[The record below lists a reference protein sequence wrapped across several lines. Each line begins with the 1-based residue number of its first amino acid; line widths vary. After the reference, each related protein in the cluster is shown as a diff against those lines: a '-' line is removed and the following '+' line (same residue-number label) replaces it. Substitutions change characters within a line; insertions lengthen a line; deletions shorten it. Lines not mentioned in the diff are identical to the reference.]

1 MAVNDDISD
10 ALTSHSIGLQRLSN
24 REVRQIIAILNK
36 SDSRIVERLLRED
49 MTSISRA
56 RQQKLLKD
64 IRAIVSSSY
73 RDATGQLH
81 IDLGQLA
88 TYEGDYQTDM
98 LKRVVPVNVNWI
110 TPSADQLYAAAT
122 SRPFQGRLLRVWYT
136 KLEAD
141 AQTRIRTTIQQGI
154 VEQRTTAQMVRDIR
168 GTRAQ
173 GFKDGV
179 LATNRRAAEA
189 IVRTATNHTA
199 TSARDRLYKRNK
211 RLIKGAQWL
220 STLDTRTSA
229 PCRAADNKVAWLD
242 GYTRKDFKRGTKF
255 LADVPGFTNETRP
268 PYHINCRSST
278 TPVLRSFSDLGIPGK
293 DLTDTTRASMN
304 GQVAADMTY
313 SDWLRK
319 QPVSVQDDV
328 LGPSKASL
336 FRKGEIDLDRFVN
349 DKGSELTLDQ
359 LRKQEAAAW
368 SKAGL
373 D

>member
-1 MAVNDDISD
+1 MGVNDDISD

-36 SDSRIVERLLRED
+36 SDPRIVERLLRED
-49 MTSISRA
+49 MTAISRA

-64 IRAIVSSSY
+64 IRAIVASSY
-73 RDATGQLH
+73 EDATGRLH
-81 IDLGQLA
+81 IDLNALA
-88 TYEGDYQTDM
+88 EYEGDYQTDM
-98 LKRVVPVNVNWI
+98 LNRVVPVNVNWI
-110 TPSADQLYAAAT
+110 TPSGDQLFAAAT
-122 SRPFQGRLLRVWYT
+122 SRPFQGRLLREWYT

-141 AQTRIRTTIQQGI
+141 AQSRIRTTIQQGI

-179 LATNRRAAEA
+179 LQTNRRAAEA
-189 IVRTATNHTA
+189 VVRTAVNHTA
-199 TSARDRLYKRNK
+199 TASRERLYTRNK
-211 RLIKGAQWL
+211 RLIKGSQWL

-229 PCRAADNKVAWLD
+229 PCRAADNRVAWHD
-242 GYTRKDFKRGTKF
+242 GYTRRDFPKSTKF

-304 GQVAADMTY
+304 GQVAADQTY

-328 LGPSKASL
+328 LGPSKAKL
-336 FRKGEIDLDRFVN
+336 FRAGEIDLDRFVN
-349 DKGSELTLDQ
+349 NAGDELTLDQ

-368 SKAGL
+368 DKAGL